1 MLSFYFILLVL
12 KFINSPKLNSYVK
25 FDVFWTP
32 SKFLIDDGCLPFY
45 SSYFCASLALFYMFV
60 FQKYMFF
67 LSFTKK
73 VHFLL
78 KFLFVFCDEFMWRW
92 DINRFKYFLCL
103 FNNNSFEIDFLWF
116 HSAFALC
123 GNGFRRITI
132 NEILSAYGVK
142 NTKWL
147 RNFLNTFLCWYYRL
161 KMPIKKINKYLLVDI
176 RQRRKVL

>member
-12 KFINSPKLNSYVK
+12 KFINSAKLNYYVK

-67 LSFTKK
+67 LIFIEK

-78 KFLFVFCDEFMWRW
+78 KFLFVLCYQFMWWW
-92 DINRFKYFLCL
+92 DIDWFKNLLCL
-103 FNNNSFEIDFLWF
+103 FHNNSLEIDFLRF
-116 HSAFALC
+116 HPALTLC
-123 GNGFRRITI
+123 CNSFRGITI
-132 NEILSAYGVK
+132 NEIFSTHGVK
-142 NTKWL
+142 HTKRLWY
-147 RNFLNTFLCWYYRL
+147 FLDTFLCWYYRL
-161 KMPIKKINKYLLVDI
+161 KMPLK
-176 RQRRKVL
+176 